1 MQPYLPEWRPSYLLK
16 QKVTLLQ
23 EWELTQV
30 VDTVEE
36 VEIETLL

>member
-23 EWELTQV
+23 EWELTQLS
-30 VDTVEE
+30 TLEE
-36 VEIETLL
+36 VEIETLV